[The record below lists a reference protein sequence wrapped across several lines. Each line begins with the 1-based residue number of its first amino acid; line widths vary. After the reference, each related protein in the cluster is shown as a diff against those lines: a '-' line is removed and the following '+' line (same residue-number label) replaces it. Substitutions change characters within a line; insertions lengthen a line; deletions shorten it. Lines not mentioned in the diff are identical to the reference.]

1 MPAMDDLMDLLV
13 QDDPSSAQIS
23 DQIKDIL
30 FAKSAE
36 KIEAIRPEVAASV
49 FDDGAE
55 DVDLDDSE
63 EPVEFE
69 TDVDLDAET
78 EEE

>member
-1 MPAMDDLMDLLV
+1 MPAMDDLMNLLV

-49 FDDGAE
+49 FDDMTDA
-55 DVDLDDSE
+55 DLDDESDD
-63 EPVEFE
+63 PVEFE
-69 TDVDLDAET
+69 TDVDLDAEA

>member
-1 MPAMDDLMDLLV
+1 MDDLMDLLV

>member
-1 MPAMDDLMDLLV
+1 MPAMDDLMNLLV

-49 FDDGAE
+49 FDDGS
-55 DVDLDDSE
+55 DVDLDDSD

-69 TDVDLDAET
+69 TDVDLSAET

>member
-1 MPAMDDLMDLLV
+1 MPAMDDLMNLLV

-30 FAKSAE
+30 FSKSAE
-36 KIEAIRPEVAASV
+36 KIEAIRPTVAASIFV
-49 FDDGAE
+49 DDS
-55 DVDLDDSE
+55 VDLDEPDDEPTEFDSDIDFDGE
-63 EPVEFE
+63 
-69 TDVDLDAET
+69 A

>member
-1 MPAMDDLMDLLV
+1 MNLLV

-49 FDDGAE
+49 FDDGS
-55 DVDLDDSE
+55 DVDFDDSE

-69 TDVDLDAET
+69 TDVDLDAEV

>member
-1 MPAMDDLMDLLV
+1 MDDLMDLLV

-49 FDDGAE
+49 FDDGS
-55 DVDLDDSE
+55 DVDFDDSE

-69 TDVDLDAET
+69 TDVDLDAEV

>member
-1 MPAMDDLMDLLV
+1 MDDLMNLLV

-30 FAKSAE
+30 FSKSAE
-36 KIEAIRPEVAASV
+36 KIEAIRPTVAASIFV
-49 FDDGAE
+49 DDS
-55 DVDLDDSE
+55 VDLDEPDDEPTEFDSDIDFDGE
-63 EPVEFE
+63 
-69 TDVDLDAET
+69 A

>member
-1 MPAMDDLMDLLV
+1 MPAMDDLMNLLV

-49 FDDGAE
+49 FDDGS
-55 DVDLDDSE
+55 DVDFDDSE

-69 TDVDLDAET
+69 TDVDLDAEV

>member
-1 MPAMDDLMDLLV
+1 MDDLMDLLV

-69 TDVDLDAET
+69 TDVDLDAEA

>member
-1 MPAMDDLMDLLV
+1 MPAMDDLMNLLV

-30 FAKSAE
+30 FSKSAE
-36 KIEAIRPEVAASV
+36 KIEAIRPNVAASI
-49 FDDGAE
+49 FADDS
-55 DVDLDDSE
+55 VDLDEPE
-63 EPVEFE
+63 EVSAEFE
-69 TDVDLDAET
+69 SDVDFDGEA

>member
-1 MPAMDDLMDLLV
+1 MDDLMNLLV

-49 FDDGAE
+49 FDDGS
-55 DVDLDDSE
+55 DVDFDDSE

-69 TDVDLDAET
+69 TDVDLDAEV

>member
-1 MPAMDDLMDLLV
+1 MPAMDDLMNLLV

-49 FDDGAE
+49 FDDGS
-55 DVDLDDSE
+55 DVDFDDSE

-69 TDVDLDAET
+69 TDVDLDAEV
-78 EEE
+78 EEG

>member
-1 MPAMDDLMDLLV
+1 MPAMDDLMNLLV

-30 FAKSAE
+30 FSKSAE
-36 KIEAIRPEVAASV
+36 KIEAIRPTVAASIFV
-49 FDDGAE
+49 DDS
-55 DVDLDDSE
+55 VDLDEPE
-63 EPVEFE
+63 EVSAEFE
-69 TDVDLDAET
+69 SDVDFDGEA

>member
-49 FDDGAE
+49 FDDGS
-55 DVDLDDSE
+55 DVDLDDSD

-69 TDVDLDAET
+69 TDVDLSAET

>member
-1 MPAMDDLMDLLV
+1 MDLLV

-69 TDVDLDAET
+69 TDVDLDAEA

>member
-1 MPAMDDLMDLLV
+1 MPAMDDLMNLLV

-69 TDVDLDAET
+69 TDVDLDAEA

>member
-1 MPAMDDLMDLLV
+1 MPAMDDLMNLLV

-36 KIEAIRPEVAASV
+36 KIEAIRPTVAASV
-49 FDDGAE
+49 FDDGS
-55 DVDLDDSE
+55 DVDLDTTD
-63 EPVEFE
+63 EPVDFE
-69 TDVDLDAET
+69 SDVDLSAEA

>member
-1 MPAMDDLMDLLV
+1 MPAMDDLMNLLV

-30 FAKSAE
+30 FSKSAE
-36 KIEAIRPEVAASV
+36 KIEAIRPTVAASI
-49 FDDGAE
+49 FADDS
-55 DVDLDDSE
+55 VDLDEPDDEPTEFDSDIDFDGE
-63 EPVEFE
+63 
-69 TDVDLDAET
+69 A

>member
-69 TDVDLDAET
+69 TDVDLDAEA

>member
-1 MPAMDDLMDLLV
+1 MDDLMNLLV

-49 FDDGAE
+49 FDDGS
-55 DVDLDDSE
+55 DVNLDDSD

-69 TDVDLDAET
+69 TDVDLSAET

>member
-1 MPAMDDLMDLLV
+1 MPAMDDLMNLLV

-36 KIEAIRPEVAASV
+36 KIEAIRPDVAASV
-49 FDDGAE
+49 FDDGS
-55 DVDLDDSE
+55 DVDFDDSE

-69 TDVDLDAET
+69 TDVDLDAEA

>member
-1 MPAMDDLMDLLV
+1 MDDLMNLLV

>member
-1 MPAMDDLMDLLV
+1 MPEMDDLMNLLV

-49 FDDGAE
+49 FDDGS
-55 DVDLDDSE
+55 DVDFDDSE

-69 TDVDLDAET
+69 TDVDLDAEV